1 MTTRALERRDGQGVP
16 AIGGRWRPTSAVSG
30 GESGPSGDGRVQQ
43 LLPEVGA
50 GSVARE
56 AVLSRCG
63 AYRYTL
69 TRRWGSGPR
78 AVFVGLNPS
87 TADAEND
94 DASTRRMVGFA
105 RSAGCGSLT
114 LVNLYAWRSTS
125 PAVLRHVSDPV
136 GADTDDWITRAGAIA
151 DAVVIAAWGTHAE
164 PARAAAVMQLLPCTT
179 VWCLGETKDG
189 HPRHPLYVASRTALQ
204 IFRPAAHD
212 WSEWSAATGTGL
224 PEPLRERFC
233 AACGLGEVD
242 VDHQVDIHHREG
254 RWS

>member
-30 GESGPSGDGRVQQ
+30 GGHGPSGDSRVQK
-43 LLPEVGA
+43 LLPDVA
-50 GSVARE
+50 AVSVARA

-78 AVFVGLNPS
+78 AVFVGLTPS
-87 TADAEND
+87 SADAEND

-105 RSAGCGSLT
+105 RSAGWGSLT
-114 LVNLYAWRSTS
+114 LVLYAWRSTL
-125 PAVLRHVSDPV
+125 PAVLRHASDPV
-136 GADTDDWITRAGAIA
+136 GADNDAWIARSAASADD
-151 DAVVIAAWGTHAE
+151 VVVTAWGTHAE
-164 PARAAAVMQLLPCTT
+164 QSRAEVVLQLLACAT
-179 VWCLGETKDG
+179 VWSLGQTKDG
-189 HPRHPLYVASRTALQ
+189 HPRHPLYVPARTALQ

-233 AACGLGEVD
+233 PACGIEEVD
-242 VDHQVDIHHREG
+242 VDDQVDLDHRVG